1 MPEDVNF
8 CQRCGSKLI
17 EKRVTNKQRP
27 VCPSCGY
34 VAFLDPKLAA
44 IVLASTDGKLVLV
57 RRAMQPAI
65 GRWSYPGGYVDRG
78 ETVEDAA
85 MREVKEETG
94 LQVRLT
100 GLLGLYSTADTTVVL
115 AAYSAEVTGGT
126 LSPGDEA
133 QEAGLFDPDELPP
146 LPFPHDDQILA
157 AWRVAISEP
166 RRKQRS

>member
-1 MPEDVNF
+1 MTGQINF

-17 EKRVTNKQRP
+17 EKRVGGKQRP
-27 VCPSCGY
+27 VCPSCGH

-44 IVLASTDGKLVLV
+44 IALVSMDGKLVLV
-57 RRAMQPAI
+57 RRAIQPAI

-78 ETVEDAA
+78 EAVEDAA

-94 LQVRLT
+94 LDVRLT

-126 LSPGDEA
+126 LAPGSEA
-133 QEAGLFDPDELPP
+133 QETGLFDPDELPT

-157 AWRVAISEP
+157 DWRVAMSGP
-166 RRKQRS
+166 RS